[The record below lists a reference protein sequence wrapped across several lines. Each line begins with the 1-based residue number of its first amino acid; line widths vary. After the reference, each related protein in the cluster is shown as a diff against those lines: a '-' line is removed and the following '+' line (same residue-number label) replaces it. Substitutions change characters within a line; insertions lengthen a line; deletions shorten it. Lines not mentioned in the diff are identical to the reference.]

1 MKLARLDE
9 PFTKI
14 KKATKITKIN
24 RVLVILVTFVI
35 GAWLR

>member
-14 KKATKITKIN
+14 TKATKITKI
-24 RVLVILVTFVI
+24 IES
-35 GAWLR
+35 W